1 MYRVAELKDIVRL
14 KPKRFAANRVDALT
28 LEINKKYA
36 NKVIYKVGLVVCLF
50 DIQEI
55 QESHIFPGDGSAH
68 VYVKF
73 RLIVFRPFVG
83 ELLQGTI
90 DGSTAEHIKV
100 SINFFRDIY
109 IPATGMRADM
119 AFDVQRQVWVWD
131 YVDDDGTAHKL
142 DLAKGGAISL
152 KVMQE
157 DFNDVAPATQHS
169 TQTTTAGNVRLQT
182 PYIITGRV
190 DEDGLGMTAWW

>member
-142 DLAKGGAISL
+142 DLAKGG
-152 KVMQE
+152 
-157 DFNDVAPATQHS
+157 
-169 TQTTTAGNVRLQT
+169 VRGRRCET
-182 PYIITGRV
+182 GVKCYFHIYNNIKIIQRCRFKNLSRV
-190 DEDGLGMTAWW
+190 WRQSVNLVD